1 MMKNNKEDIKAAFER
16 IIERN
21 EDNNW
26 LNPKLI
32 FLKNE
37 ELFRIDIDGFD
48 EIFIPDNKIDG
59 FDEIFIPDNK
69 HDNPR
74 IELYS
79 VQKRRKNFR
88 LLFEIIYTK

>member
-1 MMKNNKEDIKAAFER
+1 MANNEQDIKAAFER

-21 EDNNW
+21 KENNW
-26 LNPKLI
+26 LNPKLV
-32 FLKNE
+32 FSKNE
-37 ELFRIDIDGFD
+37 FFFRID
-48 EIFIPDNKIDG
+48 IDG

>member
-1 MMKNNKEDIKAAFER
+1 MKNNKEDIKAAFER

-21 EDNNW
+21 KDNNW

-32 FLKNE
+32 FLQNE

-48 EIFIPDNKIDG
+48 AIFIPY
-59 FDEIFIPDNK
+59 NK

-74 IELYS
+74 IELFN
-79 VQKRRKNFR
+79 VVRIGNGFR
-88 LLFEIIYTK
+88 LLCEIIYTDY

>member
-1 MMKNNKEDIKAAFER
+1 MKNNKEDIKAAFER

-21 EDNNW
+21 KENNW

-48 EIFIPDNKIDG
+48 AIFIPY
-59 FDEIFIPDNK
+59 NK

-79 VQKRRKNFR
+79 VQNRRKNFR
-88 LLFEIIYTK
+88 LLCEIIYTDY